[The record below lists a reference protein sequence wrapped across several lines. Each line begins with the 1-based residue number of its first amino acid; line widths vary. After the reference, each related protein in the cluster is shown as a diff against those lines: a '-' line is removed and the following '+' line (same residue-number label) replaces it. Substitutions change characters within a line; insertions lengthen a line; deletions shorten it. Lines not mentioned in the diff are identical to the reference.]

1 LGFPSVCAYAHT
13 WAEAFS
19 CWLAVLL
26 VLPCP
31 GKRACVGYADGTVK
45 LLDLKSGA
53 SVFTL
58 AAGKTGHD
66 DEVTCIDCQSSDN
79 LIVTGSV
86 DCTALLINVHTGKV
100 LTLCVS
106 VLVRLIRYDT
116 RCCFN
121 VRSKADMSQL
131 NLLHVKHSHTE
142 HTTAISCSLVH
153 REAEKKEPIF
163 FCVCLFFSFFCA
175 FSACAFSALTLLVGR
190 QEGHPACKKLSD
202 EVLVW
207 LSVWSEVQTCIWPSE
222 FHCHSLSLAPV
233 KSRLVLPFWYRLTRV
248 VWEKGP
254 LNGCLFVCCCCV
266 SF

>member
-1 LGFPSVCAYAHT
+1 M
-13 WAEAFS
+13 
-19 CWLAVLL
+19 LL

-58 AAGKTGHD
+58 VAGKTGHD

-79 LIVTGSV
+79 VIVTGSV

-131 NLLHVKHSHTE
+131 NLLHVKHSHTQQPFLAALY
-142 HTTAISCSLVH
+142 TVSQ
-153 REAEKKEPIF
+153 KKRNQ
-163 FCVCLFFSFFCA
+163 FSF
-175 FSACAFSALTLLVGR
+175 V
-190 QEGHPACKKLSD
+190 
-202 EVLVW
+202 
-207 LSVWSEVQTCIWPSE
+207 
-222 FHCHSLSLAPV
+222 
-233 KSRLVLPFWYRLTRV
+233 
-248 VWEKGP
+248 
-254 LNGCLFVCCCCV
+254 CV
-266 SF
+266 SFFPFFVPSVLVPSVL